1 MPLKL
6 DSQQSGRLR
15 KEKASRALRARGG
28 RRMARAEIVD
38 SWVTPFPPDEIR
50 QRIERLFAT
59 RKVRVVQAGDGE
71 ITGKQGSQFLTR
83 LLGGWLVN
91 PATFPKLVAIRYE
104 RHDSGSKVEVRIEE
118 AMCIGVLDSHFKSRY
133 EGYFVEFVS
142 TLKQQLPPV
151 GQGDMDIVAAE
162 VVDPLEGPPDRHS

>member
-1 MPLKL
+1 
-6 DSQQSGRLR
+6 
-15 KEKASRALRARGG
+15 
-28 RRMARAEIVD
+28 MARAEIVD

-59 RKVRVVQAGDGE
+59 RKVRIVQAGAGE
-71 ITGKQGSQFLTR
+71 ITGKQGSQLLTR

-118 AMCIGVLDSHFKSRY
+118 TMGVGVLDSHFKSRY
-133 EGYFVEFVS
+133 EGYFAEFVS

-151 GQGDMDIVAAE
+151 DQGDADIVAAE
-162 VVDPLEGPPDRHS
+162 VVNPPKRSPDRRS